1 MNNTFLNDNQIDLMA
16 DAAVTNY
23 ELTADW
29 SDALRVAIEY
39 SIDELVSSLEN
50 RLHYWLS
57 RLLKQNGWLLV
68 MLLNVRWCSE
78 YRK

>member
-29 SDALRVAIEY
+29 SDALHAAVEY
-39 SIDELVSSLEN
+39 SIDEFGIKPRKSAA
-50 RLHYWLS
+50 
-57 RLLKQNGWLLV
+57 LLAVKIAKTKWMAISYAV
-68 MLLNVRWCSE
+68 KREVV
-78 YRK
+78 

>member
-39 SIDELVSSLEN
+39 SIDEFGIKPRKSAALLAVKIAKTKWMAISYAVN
-50 RLHYWLS
+50 RE
-57 RLLKQNGWLLV
+57 V
-68 MLLNVRWCSE
+68 V
-78 YRK
+78 

>member
-39 SIDELVSSLEN
+39 SIDEFGIKPRKSAA
-50 RLHYWLS
+50 
-57 RLLKQNGWLLV
+57 LLAVKIAKTKWMAISYAV
-68 MLLNVRWCSE
+68 EREVV
-78 YRK
+78 